1 MVRRLKFVK
10 SIVNVIDEDREN
22 KMKKVRNII
31 IVILIVA
38 AAFLYAHIE
47 KNTLVYDKNVDNS
60 QYIATGA
67 VERIEQT
74 FVCREETLDGFRS
87 KCQVVGNVEGMKIQY
102 SLVNMKTGE
111 IEAEGIADAAEIKN
125 SKFYFF
131 EFDTVKNCKGNTYKA
146 VFVNEKADQENG
158 IGFFFQPKTEKET
171 NLAVKGDNIA
181 GTMVIKTVTDKFD
194 IETFIVLLVFVLF
207 VVLFIRFLYKLFK

>member
-22 KMKKVRNII
+22 KMRKVRNII
-31 IVILIVA
+31 IIILIVV
-38 AAFLYAHIE
+38 AAFFYAHIE

-60 QYIATGA
+60 QYIATGITD
-67 VERIEQT
+67 RIEQT
-74 FVCREETLDGFRS
+74 FVCKEETLDGFRS
-87 KCQVVGNVEGMKIQY
+87 KCQVVGNVADMKIQY

-146 VFVNEKADQENG
+146 VLVNEKADKENG

-171 NLAVKGDNIA
+171 SLAVKGDNIT

-194 IETFIVLLVFVLF
+194 IETFIVLLVFVLY
-207 VVLFIRFLYKLFK
+207 VVVFIRFLYKLFK